1 MNPEKF
7 KLNPL
12 QANILNLFAQSPLKE
27 QFYWTGGTALSFYY
41 LQHRYSE
48 DLDFF
53 SDYAYSYYELV
64 KFIKAIEQ
72 NINDISITEQKIF
85 ERNVF
90 IIANKQHKVKLDF
103 LHFDFMALDNRM
115 TWNNILIDS
124 IKDIAANK
132 TFAMMERHDPKDVFD
147 IYFLIKQRNF
157 TIEQL
162 INLVKEKFSIS
173 FPLTNFL
180 DRALLSAKTLY
191 NIKPFVLS
199 ENSDAIIGEIIN
211 YFEKLSFEEI
221 KKRLSD

>member
-12 QANILNLFAQSPLKE
+12 QTNILRLFANSPLKE

-53 SDYAYSYYELV
+53 SDHAYSYYELV
-64 KFIKAIEQ
+64 KFVKNIEQ
-72 NINDISITEQKIF
+72 NINGISITEQKIF

-103 LHFDFMALDNRM
+103 LHFDFLSLDNKI
-115 TWNNILIDS
+115 TWNNIHIDS

-147 IYFLIKQRNF
+147 IYFLIKQKNF

-162 INLVKEKFSIS
+162 IHLVKEKFSIT

-180 DRALLSAKTLY
+180 DRALLSAKTLHH
-191 NIKPFVLS
+191 IKPFVLS
-199 ENSDAIIGEIIN
+199 QNADTIFDEIIN
-211 YFEKLSFEEI
+211 YFERISSEEI